1 MELEKPIKQDVHN
14 YPPKIE
20 QAQEQQTVQI
30 EFKQILQGLEDQI
43 AQAFQNSAYF
53 EKENFKDHHSIQ
65 MVIFKELRATE
76 QWQQLQNETPM
87 GIYNSIFP
95 KKLIRYLI
103 DQINVKMKT
112 SFANQD
118 EKQIRKKLVKIDQI
132 FDFFGIKIIMGYI
145 KMPHLEDYFNEKQL
159 FQCKIF
165 ECFKEGRFKCLE
177 QWSNFTDECLL
188 KNINKAKPINE
199 FQTIR
204 VCKKIGKTLRNIKTP
219 GKDLILQVNSGFI
232 IEQSINSQQIMICD
246 PKSKLIVWQ
255 YFCNNIQEEKVGLQ
269 IVHVLQQF
277 KDNNHTL
284 YIYDNILNLEQIA
297 YLKIKLKIQCVQKL
311 DSIQASQVPQIPLYL
326 DYMSIIKEQNEV
338 FAVTSG
344 EQIQQLICTYNQY
357 KETMLLYCIHK
368 FRPNFSYIHYSS
380 AIMTELQ
387 EITIWNSYQIVMKL
401 KASQHQQTYE
411 QFRLGL
417 AQELL
422 KNKITQI
429 KNVPTLLH
437 KQKVVNVALG
447 TEIFGDYGQG
457 TKINT
462 KSLFHIPTI
471 MATPKT
477 YAGSMNCLVCKR
489 NTQLITLCK
498 PCSEISGKLVILCA
512 CDCFYLFHQNT
523 LEYII
528 NGEDV
533 TQTQYKSIE
542 QSSQQLYH
550 QAFQQKPGLMYENVD
565 KGKSVQ
571 YAKQVEIE

>member
-1 MELEKPIKQDVHN
+1 MEVEKPIKQDIQN

-20 QAQEQQTVQI
+20 QVQDQQTVQV
-30 EFKQILQGLEDQI
+30 EFKQILQNLEEQI
-43 AQAFQNSAYF
+43 SLVFQNSSYF
-53 EKENFKDHHSIQ
+53 EKENFRDHHSIQ
-65 MVIFKELRATE
+65 LITFKEQRPVDL
-76 QWQQLQNETPM
+76 WQQLQNETPI
-87 GIYNSIFP
+87 GIYNTILP
-95 KKLIRYLI
+95 KKLIKYLI

-177 QWSNFTDECLL
+177 QWSNFTDENLL
-188 KNINKAKPINE
+188 KNINKMKPINE

-204 VCKKIGKTLRNIKTP
+204 VCKKIGKSLKNIKAS
-219 GKDLILQVNSGFI
+219 GKDLILQINTEFMVDSI
-232 IEQSINSQQIMICD
+232 INCQQIILCD

-255 YFCNNIQEEKVGLQ
+255 YFCQNIQEEKVGLQ
-269 IVHVLQQF
+269 IIYILQQF

-284 YIYDNILNLEQIA
+284 YIYDNILNIEQICF
-297 YLKIKLKIQCVQKL
+297 LKLKLKIQCVTIIDRKL
-311 DSIQASQVPQIPLYL
+311 VSQIPQIPLYL
-326 DYMSIIKEQNEV
+326 DFMSIIKEQNEV
-338 FAVTSG
+338 YAVTCG
-344 EQIQQLICTYNQY
+344 EQIQQSICVYNQY

-368 FRPNFSYIHYSS
+368 FRPSFSYLHYTS

-387 EITIWNSYQIVMKL
+387 EIIIWNSYQIQL
-401 KASQHQQTYE
+401 KTKVQQNQQTYE

-437 KQKVVNVALG
+437 KQKVINVALG
-447 TEIFGDYGQG
+447 TEIIGDYGQG
-457 TKINT
+457 TKINS

-471 MATPKT
+471 MATPKS